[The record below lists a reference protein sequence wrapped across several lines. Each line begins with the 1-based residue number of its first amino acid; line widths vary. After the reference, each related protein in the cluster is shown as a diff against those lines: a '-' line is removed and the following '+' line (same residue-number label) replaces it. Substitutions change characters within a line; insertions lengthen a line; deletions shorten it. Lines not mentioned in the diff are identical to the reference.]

1 MPTNAVPL
9 LLALAVAAGPC
20 CAQSQTD
27 ESEALFDA
35 PSAANV
41 NEGQLVF
48 LSRLPDKPV
57 HHHQNQVRI
66 DAGSLR
72 DGWVLLSQCHV
83 DMDAVPRS
91 QVVFSRDRTRDL
103 RVTAASGIG
112 TAWIED
118 NTVQLKDTARGA
130 YLCVEARSRAL
141 TQQADGS
148 YVLRNGPYLR
158 RFLDGYYP
166 MHVTM
171 RVSLEAPLALV
182 ETRPAAQTGFRVT
195 SRPEEVFLDARFEGR
210 LVTELRF
217 RRTD

>member
-1 MPTNAVPL
+1 MRRISILPL
-9 LLALAVAAGPC
+9 VLVLAWCPVAAEPDPR
-20 CAQSQTD
+20 D
-27 ESEALFDA
+27 ESEALFNA
-35 PSAANV
+35 PSAAGV

-48 LSRLPDKPV
+48 LAKLPEKPV

-66 DAGSLR
+66 DAQSLR
-72 DGWVLLSQCHV
+72 DGWVGLAQCHV
-83 DMDAVPRS
+83 DLDAVPRS
-91 QVVFSRDRTRDL
+91 QVMFSRDRTREL
-103 RVTAASGIG
+103 RVTASGGIG
-112 TAWIED
+112 AAWVEE

-141 TQQADGS
+141 TRQSDGS
-148 YVLRNGPYLR
+148 FVLRNGPYLR

-171 RVSLEAPLALV
+171 RVSLETPLALV
-182 ETRPAAQTGFRVT
+182 DTRPAAQPGFEVT
-195 SRPEEVFLDARFEGR
+195 ARSDEVYYDARFEGR

>member
-1 MPTNAVPL
+1 MRVHAVL
-9 LLALAVAAGPC
+9 LISLALAAGRAATAPDPR
-20 CAQSQTD
+20 D

-35 PSAANV
+35 PSAASV
-41 NEGQLVF
+41 NEGELVF

-66 DAGSLR
+66 DAKSLQ
-72 DGWVLLSQCHV
+72 DGWVLLAQCHV
-83 DMDAVPRS
+83 DLDAVPRS
-91 QVVFSRDRTRDL
+91 QVMFSRDRTRDL
-103 RVTAASGIG
+103 RVTAAGGIG
-112 TAWIED
+112 AAWVEG

-130 YLCVEARSRAL
+130 YLCIEARSRAL
-141 TQQADGS
+141 ARQPDGS
-148 YVLRNGPYLR
+148 FVLRNGPYLR

-171 RVSLEAPLALV
+171 RVSLDAPLALV
-182 ETRPAAQTGFRVT
+182 ETRPAAQTGF
-195 SRPEEVFLDARFEGR
+195 EVRALQDEVYYDARFEGR